1 MLDNGSTLLRAGF
14 AGEDDPVATLPV
26 VVGRESEAARA
37 RAQVGLGT
45 LRRKGT
51 ERASILAAGGIGEAP
66 LGRGGSYVGRQAQAH
81 AALLELRRPVQRGA
95 IADWDAMQ
103 TLWEYVFEHELRV
116 EAEEAPVLVSD
127 TPLSS
132 KAAREQTAQV
142 MFEALRVPGCYMAN
156 EAVLSLFATGRT
168 RGTVLSLG
176 GEVCSVVPVFEG
188 FALPHAT
195 RRLELGGE
203 DLTSLLQSKLP
214 GELPRSVVAD
224 IKEAICTVG
233 PKRPRASQQQQQRRA
248 SLDRTS
254 SAARA
259 AAAAAT
265 AAAAAASAA
274 ATAAIAVKQ
283 VDPAQYGGAAV
294 DPRVEQA
301 AEPGAVLLPPQAV
314 VYELPDGQA
323 IEVKGETRAIVPE
336 ALFDPSVLA
345 LLKQPRGGA
354 ISAGPGTNGIAAL
367 LAQCLQACD
376 KTLQADL
383 HANVVLAGGSSLFPG
398 LAARLSNELL
408 ELSPLAKITV
418 VQDSQRKAAAW
429 IGGSM
434 LASLDTFPQIMVSR
448 AEWDECGARAVH
460 HKCL

>member
-1 MLDNGSTLLRAGF
+1 MEAVVLDNGSTLLRAGF

-26 VVGRESEAARA
+26 LVGRESEAARA
-37 RAQVGLGT
+37 RAQVGLST

-66 LGRGGSYVGRQAQAH
+66 RGRGGDYVGRQAQAH

-233 PKRPRASQQQQQRRA
+233 PKRPRASQQQQQQQQRRS

-254 SAARA
+254 SVARA

-265 AAAAAASAA
+265 ASF
-274 ATAAIAVKQ
+274 KQ
-283 VDPAQYGGAAV
+283 ADPAQYSGAAV
-294 DPRVEQA
+294 DPRVEQT
-301 AEPGAVLLPPQAV
+301 AEPGAVLLPPHAV
-314 VYELPDGQA
+314 VYELPDGQV

-354 ISAGPGTNGIAAL
+354 SSAGPGTNGIAAL

-448 AEWDECGARAVH
+448 AEWEECGIRAVH

>member
-1 MLDNGSTLLRAGF
+1 MEAVVLDNGSTLLRAGF
-14 AGEDDPVATLPV
+14 AGEDDPVAALPV
-26 VVGRESEAARA
+26 VVGKESDASRA
-37 RAQVGLGT
+37 RAQVGHST

-51 ERASILAAGGIGEAP
+51 ERASVLAAGGIGEVP
-66 LGRGGSYVGRQAQAH
+66 LGRGGNYVGRQAQAH
-81 AALLELRRPVQRGA
+81 AALLDLRRPVQRGV

-116 EAEEAPVLVSD
+116 EAEQAPVLVSD
-127 TPLSS
+127 TPLNS
-132 KAAREQTAQV
+132 KAAREQTAQI
-142 MFEALRVPGCYMAN
+142 MFEALHVPACYMAN

-176 GEVCSVVPVFEG
+176 GEVSSVVPVFEG

-214 GELPRSVVAD
+214 DDLPRAVVAD
-224 IKEAICTVG
+224 IKEAICAVG
-233 PKRPRASQQQQQRRA
+233 PKRPRASRPHQQQQRRS

-254 SAARA
+254 SAASAAA

-265 AAAAAASAA
+265 A
-274 ATAAIAVKQ
+274 KQ
-283 VDPAQYGGAAV
+283 ADLAQQHGGAAA

-301 AEPGAVLLPPQAV
+301 AEPSALPPPQAV

-345 LLKQPRGGA
+345 LLHVQPRGGIA
-354 ISAGPGTNGIAAL
+354 SAGPGANGIAAL

-398 LAARLSNELL
+398 LAARLSSELL
-408 ELSPLAKITV
+408 ELNPLAKITV

-448 AEWDECGARAVH
+448 AEWEESGARAVH